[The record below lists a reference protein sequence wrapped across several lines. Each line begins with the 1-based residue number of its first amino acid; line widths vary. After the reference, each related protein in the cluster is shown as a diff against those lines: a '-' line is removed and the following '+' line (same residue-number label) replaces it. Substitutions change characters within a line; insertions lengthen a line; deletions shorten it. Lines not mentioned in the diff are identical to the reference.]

1 MLRQSS
7 RQEALPPGCVSRAGI
22 SAATRPPFL
31 RRPRRQCPSW
41 SVRREAVSL
50 AIAPDRVLE
59 RLGGGV
65 KRRAAVIPTR
75 GVDEAAEEE
84 RALLPPVG
92 KVLAD
97 LFKRAFQCSG

>member
-1 MLRQSS
+1 MPKL
-7 RQEALPPGCVSRAGI
+7 EFG
-22 SAATRPPFL
+22 
-31 RRPRRQCPSW
+31 
-41 SVRREAVSL
+41 REAVSL

-97 LFKRAFQCSG
+97 LFERAFQSSG

>member
-1 MLRQSS
+1 MG
-7 RQEALPPGCVSRAGI
+7 ERADNDDGAGVI
-22 SAATRPPFL
+22 LGEDAAAA
-31 RRPRRQCPSW
+31 
-41 SVRREAVSL
+41 EGA
-50 AIAPDRVLE
+50 AGAHGERVE
-59 RLGGGV
+59 RGVV

-97 LFKRAFQCSG
+97 LFENAFQSSG